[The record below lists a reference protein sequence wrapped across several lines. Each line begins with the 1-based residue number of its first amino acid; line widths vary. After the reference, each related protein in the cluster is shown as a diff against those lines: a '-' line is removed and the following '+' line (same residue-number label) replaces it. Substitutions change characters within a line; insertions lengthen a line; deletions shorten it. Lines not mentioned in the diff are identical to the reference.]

1 MKRFFGMMPSDK
13 IKKEEHFRDKSNL
26 EIIIQAGENGWSIL
40 YADGSSL
47 YRDETKDTEDN
58 FKAGNKSISSFI
70 FAAHAGHIV
79 HVTLFVVKF
88 ILVPQILHFTGIGS
102 PSLYVNV

>member
-1 MKRFFGMMPSDK
+1 MKRFFGMMPSDE

-47 YRDETKDTEDN
+47 YRDNTKDTEGN
-58 FKAGNKSISSFI
+58 FKEAYNEAIK
-70 FAAHAGHIV
+70 
-79 HVTLFVVKF
+79 
-88 ILVPQILHFTGIGS
+88 ILGELTKVEKQSKVEVEDYCEEG
-102 PSLYVNV
+102 